1 MNDPDAE
8 YAYVEQLAGEELQRW
23 LVVTVKVS
31 EAQAGLVLEQEI
43 TGRDLLTTSDLDRLL
58 ESVKLKAG
66 PRSRIAEK
74 IKELKGDL
82 RSCCL
87 LAVLLVVSL
96 FLKGR
101 CLAVVARPPRLAR
114 FISDGFSLSAPPC
127 SDVSTARKQALAAA
141 AATGRSAGSA
151 VPPLPEAPAAGTP
164 FSYSCQ
170 IVCLSLCC
178 VLLILASVCLSSVVS
193 AHSHQF
199 GRPGAS
205 PFSWAWLRSRWGDR
219 RRQETIER
227 GRRAFE
233 AGSGRV
239 S

>member
-1 MNDPDAE
+1 METVEVDEEDAE
-8 YAYVEQLAGEELQRW
+8 VVLAE
-23 LVVTVKVS
+23 K
-31 EAQAGLVLEQEI
+31 I

-114 FISDGFSLSAPPC
+114 FISDGFSLSALPC

-141 AATGRSAGSA
+141 AATGRPAD
-151 VPPLPEAPAAGTP
+151 PPVISGAPAAGTP
-164 FSYSCQ
+164 FCCH
-170 IVCLSLCC
+170 CLLCSL
-178 VLLILASVCLSSVVS
+178 
-193 AHSHQF
+193 H
-199 GRPGAS
+199 
-205 PFSWAWLRSRWGDR
+205 
-219 RRQETIER
+219 
-227 GRRAFE
+227 
-233 AGSGRV
+233 SGRV
-239 S
+239 YLWLSLRSTFSLANFLSIYPPLTGTLRRLVPRVFIIASHRECVFVC